1 MNNKIDYNN
10 IDNKKWVGRA
20 IFHVDINSFYSSC
33 EEIRDPSL
41 KGQYHAVIMTH
52 QENNNI
58 TKGVVA
64 TCSYEAKRL
73 GVQSAMPLSKA
84 IELCPSLILLKVDKP
99 YYNNIS
105 QKVMKILEKYGDTLE
120 QASIDEA
127 YLDCTNKISTLNTK
141 VNEYAKLIKKT
152 IKENCDGLS
161 TSIGV
166 ATTKSVAKIASDYQK
181 PDGLTIVYDDELKNF
196 LDKLEVERISGIG
209 PKTQKILK
217 EDMKINTIGQ
227 LAKTD
232 VQTLSDRFGRKIG
245 TWMWQV
251 SNGEYDDLVVPR
263 GDHVSLSAEST
274 LETFS
279 RNRFEM
285 KILLK
290 ELVDKLYERVTNNCY
305 QFRTVGIK
313 LVRTNFSIETRETS
327 YTTYKSD
334 RKSIESVIDGLLD
347 RFALENKSGIDDTT
361 TSTEK
366 ILPVRKIGLKVSNL
380 IKQDNKNFQLN
391 RKTLLDYIE

>member
-1 MNNKIDYNN
+1 M
-10 IDNKKWVGRA
+10 
-20 IFHVDINSFYSSC
+20 
-33 EEIRDPSL
+33 
-41 KGQYHAVIMTH
+41 KGQCHAVIMTH

-64 TCSYEAKRL
+64 TCSYKAKKL

-127 YLDCTNKISTLNTK
+127 YLDCTNKISTSNTK

-181 PDGLTIVYDDELKNF
+181 PDGLTIVYNDELKNF

-232 VQTLSDRFGRKIG
+232 VQTLSDRFGRKI
-245 TWMWQV
+245 
-251 SNGEYDDLVVPR
+251 
-263 GDHVSLSAEST
+263 
-274 LETFS
+274 
-279 RNRFEM
+279 RN
-285 KILLK
+285 LD
-290 ELVDKLYERVTNNCY
+290 VA
-305 QFRTVGIK
+305 
-313 LVRTNFSIETRETS
+313 SI
-327 YTTYKSD
+327 
-334 RKSIESVIDGLLD
+334 
-347 RFALENKSGIDDTT
+347 
-361 TSTEK
+361 
-366 ILPVRKIGLKVSNL
+366 
-380 IKQDNKNFQLN
+380 
-391 RKTLLDYIE
+391 

>member
-1 MNNKIDYNN
+1 M
-10 IDNKKWVGRA
+10 
-20 IFHVDINSFYSSC
+20 
-33 EEIRDPSL
+33 EERS
-41 KGQYHAVIMTH
+41 
-52 QENNNI
+52 
-58 TKGVVA
+58 
-64 TCSYEAKRL
+64 
-73 GVQSAMPLSKA
+73 
-84 IELCPSLILLKVDKP
+84 
-99 YYNNIS
+99 
-105 QKVMKILEKYGDTLE
+105 
-120 QASIDEA
+120 
-127 YLDCTNKISTLNTK
+127 
-141 VNEYAKLIKKT
+141 
-152 IKENCDGLS
+152 
-161 TSIGV
+161 
-166 ATTKSVAKIASDYQK
+166 
-181 PDGLTIVYDDELKNF
+181 
-196 LDKLEVERISGIG
+196 
-209 PKTQKILK
+209 
-217 EDMKINTIGQ
+217 
-227 LAKTD
+227 
-232 VQTLSDRFGRKIG
+232 G

-263 GDHVSLSAEST
+263 GDHISLSAEST

-290 ELVDKLYERVTNNCY
+290 ELVDKLYERATNNCY
-305 QFRTVGIK
+305 QFRTVGVK

-366 ILPVRKIGLKVSNL
+366 LLPVRKIGLKVSNL